1 MSRNLTEI
9 QQHIKVS
16 SHLDSDQIAPIGA
29 ARSGSSLFVEEGNL
43 YHFSRRQSEQTA
55 FFVILFSYYINSGH
69 LKTLNQ
75 FTYNDRD
82 INDIILSCMSNVS
95 MTGIT
100 GNIAFG
106 EGSDPIKNVKIER
119 IQGNFCSDSLAYL
132 TRSPVS

>member
-1 MSRNLTEI
+1 MTGRIKCKKEI
-9 QQHIKVS
+9 NFRV
-16 SHLDSDQIAPIGA
+16 
-29 ARSGSSLFVEEGNL
+29 
-43 YHFSRRQSEQTA
+43 
-55 FFVILFSYYINSGH
+55 LFSYYINTGH

-119 IQGNFCSDSLAYL
+119 IQGNCMRMRGSRGGDRA
-132 TRSPVS
+132 